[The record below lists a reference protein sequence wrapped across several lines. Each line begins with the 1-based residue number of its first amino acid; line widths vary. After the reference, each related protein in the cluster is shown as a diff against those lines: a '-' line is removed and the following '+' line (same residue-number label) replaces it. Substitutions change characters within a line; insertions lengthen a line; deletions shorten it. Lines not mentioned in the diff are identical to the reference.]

1 MGVPQGT
8 GSTGPCAAPGGA
20 QMGTQEGSGCSV
32 DVSWEH
38 TAVSPGHLKEKGG
51 CEAALCSPELMLW
64 GQLSGKR
71 QPGDLE

>member
-1 MGVPQGT
+1 
-8 GSTGPCAAPGGA
+8 
-20 QMGTQEGSGCSV
+20 MGTQEGSGCSV
-32 DVSWEH
+32 DGSWEH